1 MAADDQFPDFDLRP
15 EEMECQIN
23 LLKLRQG
30 SRVFA
35 DIKGI
40 ITQMQIGLVIVGGQC
55 ECGPEFCL
63 AVERLHDFAKVV
75 IQIAPQESAFRLAE
89 LRVGVDLVQQV
100 LNISGIRSLKSL
112 LLINEILIQIPEFVI
127 QRRKF
132 PAAA

>member
-1 MAADDQFPDFDLRP
+1 
-15 EEMECQIN
+15 MECQID

-35 DIKGI
+35 DIKGFV
-40 ITQMQIGLVIVGGQC
+40 TQMQIGLVIVGGQC
-55 ECGPEFCL
+55 DCGPEFCF

-75 IQIAPQESAFRLAE
+75 IQIAPQESALGPAE

-100 LNISGIRSLKSL
+100 LNISGIRFLESL
-112 LLINEILIQIPEFVI
+112 LLTDEIVIQIPEFVI